1 MSRRFL
7 KIIPSVLYFICFAAL
22 FVMLCNAFGILNF
35 AHGIKIA
42 AGTAA
47 VVTGYFSAWFSA
59 LKTEDAGIRHKIM
72 RNRIF
77 ALFLFYIILIVDFTL
92 IDDALGRDIFGV
104 LKWNTAEFYRY
115 INESTNLIPF
125 ETLKLFINALKNG
138 TLPFWSVFENIF
150 GNFAAFMPLPFFTV
164 CLFKRINRWYSVL
177 AVTLTSVLLIELLQL
192 LLLTGSSDIDDVI
205 LNVSGAMLFYALLRI
220 PAVSRF
226 LTHFTMDVWQ

>member
-22 FVMLCNAFGILNF
+22 FVMLCNAFGILSF

-92 IDDALGRDIFGV
+92 IDDALGRDLFDV

-226 LTHFTMDVWQ
+226 LTRFTMDVWQ